1 MLQCIQGKQNR
12 QRSADSL
19 SEPTDPFLRG
29 FTMFTFH
36 TSSSKTAKT
45 LALGALLSLAAAS
58 SFAAGLS
65 ASPEQIYQRA
75 VGGQTAFSDTAPA
88 ASSNVRV
95 EEHLVPGPRAAYA
108 IHTGV
113 AKDVAIA
120 QARADGEYPTRQVL
134 KITSRQLT
142 PAEKWESR
150 NNGVASSFEK
160 VEVISS
166 TQERGPASV
175 ATGSKASA
183 I

>member
-1 MLQCIQGKQNR
+1 
-12 QRSADSL
+12 
-19 SEPTDPFLRG
+19 
-29 FTMFTFH
+29 MFTLH
-36 TSSSKTAKT
+36 TSSSSTAKT

-58 SFAAGLS
+58 SFAAGSS

-75 VGGQTAFSDTAPA
+75 VGGQTSGFSDTASA
-88 ASSNVRV
+88 APSNVRV

-120 QARADGEYPTRQVL
+120 QARAAGEYPTRQVL

-142 PAEKWESR
+142 PAEKWERR
-150 NNGVASSFEK
+150 NSGVATSFEK

-166 TQERGPASV
+166 TQDRGPAAV